1 MTCRTLDPGKKLQEH
16 TARTALA
23 AAAGHD
29 INDEEWEWDKAMLL
43 EFVDERLAQG
53 GAGGFE
59 HSSAAW
65 PGQAKLRPGGRQF
78 PHAAKSPQGW
88 MRA

>member
-1 MTCRTLDPGKKLQEH
+1 
-16 TARTALA
+16 
-23 AAAGHD
+23 
-29 INDEEWEWDKAMLL
+29 MLL
-43 EFVDERLAQG
+43 EFVDARLAQG